1 MYCKV
6 NTGEKIVYNIAKKKV
21 VAATK
26 IADDDYKTMVN
37 SINNNY
43 TSVDLYL
50 WNLTDDDYI
59 VALDRS
65 TNKLFNAYQ
74 DADFFCFICY

>member
-6 NTGEKIVYNIAKKKV
+6 NTGKKIIYNIAKKKV

-26 IADDDYKTMVN
+26 IADDDY
-37 SINNNY
+37 
-43 TSVDLYL
+43 
-50 WNLTDDDYI
+50 I

-65 TNKLFNAYQ
+65 TNKIFNAYQ